1 MTNNQYPKLETI
13 TDMLAFVL
21 AVENEASERYAEMAE
36 AMDAHNNT
44 KVAKLFRDMSDIE
57 ELHAESVQRQAA
69 NLNLGELPVKEYQWT
84 TPEGPETG
92 DFADLHYLMTPREA
106 LLLARHNEEKAA
118 TYFAELAEQVT
129 NPEVKSMATEM
140 ASEEREHVDLVDKW
154 LLEFPEDESEWIEDT
169 DPPVGQA

>member
-1 MTNNQYPKLETI
+1 
-13 TDMLAFVL
+13 
-21 AVENEASERYAEMAE
+21 
-36 AMDAHNNT
+36 
-44 KVAKLFRDMSDIE
+44 
-57 ELHAESVQRQAA
+57 
-69 NLNLGELPVKEYQWT
+69 
-84 TPEGPETG
+84 
-92 DFADLHYLMTPREA
+92 MTPREA

>member
-1 MTNNQYPKLETI
+1 MTENQVPNLETVE
-13 TDMLAFVL
+13 DMLAFVL

-44 KVAKLFRDMSDIE
+44 QVAKLFREMADVE

-69 NLNLGELPVKEYQWT
+69 KLGIEALPVLQYEWE

-118 TYFAELAEQVT
+118 AYFAELAEKLS
-129 NPEVKSMATEM
+129 NPEVKAMAREMAT
-140 ASEEREHVDLVDKW
+140 EEREHVALVNKW
-154 LLEFPEDESEWIEDT
+154 LEDFPEDESEWIEDQ
-169 DPPVGQA
+169 DPPVDQG